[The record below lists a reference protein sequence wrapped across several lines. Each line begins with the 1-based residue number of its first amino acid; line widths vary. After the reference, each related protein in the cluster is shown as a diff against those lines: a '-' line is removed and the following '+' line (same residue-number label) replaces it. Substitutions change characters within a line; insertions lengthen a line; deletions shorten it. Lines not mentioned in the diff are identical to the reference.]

1 MKRPNSSIRFK
12 IWIYRFTDIGE
23 GLIPGF
29 SLRPASLQQRHMSD
43 EVPILAR
50 LDDHLYINILDINTY
65 LDRFGASS

>member
-1 MKRPNSSIRFK
+1 
-12 IWIYRFTDIGE
+12 
-23 GLIPGF
+23 
-29 SLRPASLQQRHMSD
+29 MSD